1 MRQPNLMPLA
11 DPAWM
16 DVLRREAS
24 KGNRTKVQ
32 IAAELGV
39 SRTAISLL
47 CAGKYSAK
55 TDKVQAKIAHKV
67 MALYG
72 DEVWCPHVRNA
83 IAPGTCE
90 ANRTAPMA
98 KSDPTKLKQWLACRS
113 CPLNPSNQQE
123 GTDAV

>member
-1 MRQPNLMPLA
+1 MRQAVLMPLA
-11 DPAWM
+11 DPAWL

-24 KGNRTKVQ
+24 KPKRTKKA
-32 IAAELGV
+32 IADELGV

-47 CAGKYSAK
+47 CDGKYSAK
-55 TDKVQAKIAHKV
+55 TDKVQAKIAHKI

-72 DEVWCPHVRNA
+72 EAVWCAHVRNA

-113 CPLNPSNQQE
+113 CAHNPENKQE
-123 GTDAV
+123 NPDAV